1 MNPLDDQ
8 SRPALAP
15 GVRLQTDKVS
25 GEPVLVFP
33 EGVLF
38 INSTAQDIVAR
49 CDGKTTVKQIVA
61 ALAEEYDAPEADLRE
76 DVLACL
82 TELRRQKLLVL

>member
-1 MNPLDDQ
+1 MNPPDDQ

-49 CDGKTTVKQIVA
+49 CDGQATVEQILA
-61 ALAEEYDAPEADLRE
+61 ALAEEYDAPAADLRE
-76 DVLACL
+76 DVMACL
-82 TELRRQKLLVL
+82 TELRQRKLLAL